1 MPEAGKRAEINPIK
15 YIVLK
20 GDGDIPYMPIL
31 I

>member
-1 MPEAGKRAEINPIK
+1 MSEAGKRVEINPIK

-20 GDGDIPYMPIL
+20 GDVDIPYMPIL